1 MNKLKD
7 NTGASITFA
16 LLLFMVCAVVSSVL
30 ITAGTVAVGRISESS
45 STDSRYY
52 SVMSAVNVLDDLY
65 SDSNV
70 TLRKTVVTHN
80 IIPVTGTGEKT
91 GYSDSPVIKVLLDGN
106 AVSSGESVVTDA
118 SCRLAGTG
126 VDFVTEPI
134 TSNFEREFEIDIS
147 DGSTDVEELGLK
159 VHETLMPDG
168 TLYLDVSNNKESDVY
183 TVRMIFGCDQKSTTD
198 TSRTV
203 SNPQKGE
210 GGFHRTETVTTVDN
224 YEYFWDLTRIE
235 VLNDET

>member
-106 AVSSGESVVTDA
+106 DDLLMTVDYKIYSEEQRNVFTDTNGKYVN
-118 SCRLAGTG
+118 R
-126 VDFVTEPI
+126 
-134 TSNFEREFEIDIS
+134 
-147 DGSTDVEELGLK
+147 
-159 VHETLMPDG
+159 
-168 TLYLDVSNNKESDVY
+168 LYLLK
-183 TVRMIFGCDQKSTTD
+183 
-198 TSRTV
+198 
-203 SNPQKGE
+203 
-210 GGFHRTETVTTVDN
+210 
-224 YEYFWDLTRIE
+224 
-235 VLNDET
+235 